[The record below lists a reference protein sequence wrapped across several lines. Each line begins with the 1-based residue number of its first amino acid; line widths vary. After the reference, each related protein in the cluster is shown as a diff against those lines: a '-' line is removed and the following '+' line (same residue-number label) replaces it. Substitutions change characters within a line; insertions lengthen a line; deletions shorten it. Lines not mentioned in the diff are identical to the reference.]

1 MTVMASDEQPGSTL
15 RRALG
20 WPAVA
25 AYGLGAILGAGIYS
39 VIGAAAAVA
48 GEGMWLAFASS
59 AVVALITALSY
70 AELATMFPRAGA
82 EFLYVRHAL
91 PRRRALPFT
100 VGAMMAVAAAA
111 TSATVSL
118 AFGGYLA
125 AIVNAPSQLAAP
137 LLIVVLTLVALLG
150 VKEAT
155 WMVAVFTCIE
165 TAGLIIVIVVGAT
178 HPGFGDAFVA
188 VPDANV
194 FAGAALVFFSYLGF
208 ENIANLAEETR
219 QPERNLPRAI
229 LVSLAISTLLYVL
242 VAVSAVALLPVDEL
256 ARTQAPLADAVRHR
270 SPALAGALGGIALFA
285 TANTAM
291 AAIVSGS
298 RIVYA
303 MARAG
308 ELPAILARVS
318 RRRSIPTAATVL
330 VALAALLLL
339 PLGTVAVVASVSSF
353 ASLLA
358 FTAVNTALVIL
369 RMRDPG
375 HPRPFRVPLS
385 IRRVPLLPIAGA
397 GSALFLVVQLPPDV
411 LVAGCVLV
419 LAVIAVYVLVRLTRR

>member
-125 AIVNAPSQLAAP
+125 AIVNTPSQLAAP

-178 HPGFGDAFVA
+178 HPGFGAAFVA

>member
-178 HPGFGDAFVA
+178 HPGFGAAFVA

-411 LVAGCVLV
+411 LAAGCVLV
-419 LAVIAVYVLVRLTRR
+419 LCVIAVYVLVRLTRR